1 MVGRRS
7 LGIGVA
13 LLALGSLGALILPPA
28 GADITYTGQGVSVPS
43 GCTGTG
49 NTEEIHFILTSPAGS
64 SSTLTI
70 TTDPGGTQQVD
81 GTQSGGG
88 SIQFFVD
95 APEGAT
101 ITSASATG
109 ETGNSQLTVSGCTN
123 ITTTT
128 TTTTTATT
136 AAAPTTAGAQVS
148 PETVT
153 AASPA
158 TAVAGAARFT
168 G

>member
-1 MVGRRS
+1 M
-7 LGIGVA
+7 GVA

-28 GADITYTGQGVSVPS
+28 GADITFTGQGVSVPS

-95 APEGAT
+95 APFGAT

-128 TTTTTATT
+128 TTTTTTATT
-136 AAAPTTAGAQVS
+136 MPSTPTTAGAQVS
-148 PETVT
+148 PATAS